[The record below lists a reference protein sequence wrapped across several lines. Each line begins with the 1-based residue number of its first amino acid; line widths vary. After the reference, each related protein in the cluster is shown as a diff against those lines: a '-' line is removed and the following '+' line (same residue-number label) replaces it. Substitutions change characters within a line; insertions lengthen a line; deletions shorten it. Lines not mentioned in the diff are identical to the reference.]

1 MAMKLVVELDSAGNL
16 SKHLYVVSVYSKH
29 LVRYVRLGVYG
40 TLFMVIEY
48 VDGDAAGGGAGVH
61 KELWLVGAEKVMNVR
76 LRIGE
81 GGRVSL

>member
-1 MAMKLVVELDSAGNL
+1 MSNWRVWAGDL
-16 SKHLYVVSVYSKH
+16 SKLLDVVSIHSEH
-29 LVRYVRLGVYG
+29 MVRHVRLGVDS
-40 TLFMVIEY
+40 TLFV
-48 VDGDAAGGGAGVH
+48 VVKHVNGDAAGGGAGVH